1 MFSLVKFLRLS
12 PFDDPQVWESWIG
25 MKIVGKQ
32 QAERLCTVTKCLLIR
47 RTKEEVMKDAKD
59 GESSMKAIPP
69 KTVVDVTVDLKPEEL
84 EVYEHLDS
92 FAT

>member
-25 MKIVGKQ
+25 MKTVGKQ

-47 RTKEEVMKDAKD
+47 RTKDEVMNDAAKGD
-59 GESSMKAIPP
+59 FAMQSIPP
-69 KTVVDVTVDLKPEEL
+69 KTVVNVTVKLKPEEL